1 MRSMTRKNVRS
12 TQPNPSG
19 AASSRTMYRS
29 STRSRTGL
37 LYHRQMSRPSKGP
50 TQKWLVGLALLG
62 AAVLA
67 HERLD
72 AAGPVDR
79 LDQFRQL
86 AISHGSADGSPD
98 AYRDMYALLDE
109 EIVESLG
116 TGGLY
121 ASPAFLQDRL
131 DAFGEAWG
139 AATCVGLRR
148 GRLLGVRV

>member
-37 LYHRQMSRPSKGP
+37 LYHRQMSRPPKRP

-109 EIVESLG
+109 EIVERLG
-116 TGGLY
+116 NGCHY
-121 ASPAFLQDRL
+121 AWPAFLQARL
-131 DAFGEAWG
+131 GWCGTAWG
-139 AATCVGLRR
+139 GEV
-148 GRLLGVRV
+148 V

>member
-1 MRSMTRKNVRS
+1 MRSMTRKKVRS

-37 LYHRQMSRPSKGP
+37 LYHRLMSGLSQRP

-62 AAVLA
+62 AVTLA

-72 AAGPVDR
+72 AAGPADR

-86 AISHGSADGSPD
+86 ARAPGSGGGSARAPPRI
-98 AYRDMYALLDE
+98 Y
-109 EIVESLG
+109 
-116 TGGLY
+116 
-121 ASPAFLQDRL
+121 
-131 DAFGEAWG
+131 
-139 AATCVGLRR
+139 CVL
-148 GRLLGVRV
+148 

>member
-1 MRSMTRKNVRS
+1 MRSMMRKKVRS

-37 LYHRQMSRPSKGP
+37 LYHRLMSRPSKRP

-62 AAVLA
+62 AAATLA

-72 AAGPVDR
+72 AAGPADR

-86 AISHGSADGSPD
+86 ARSHGSADGSPD

-116 TGGLY
+116 TGGL
-121 ASPAFLQDRL
+121 
-131 DAFGEAWG
+131 
-139 AATCVGLRR
+139 
-148 GRLLGVRV
+148 